1 METPSLK
8 ICDVVQFYS
17 TLSGGVRRYVHEKIA
32 YLMEHTPHSHCL
44 VIPSHRNAIT
54 HEGRTSVYEIKSPK
68 LIGSNSYRMLV
79 GKKNILA
86 AIKEEQPDIIE
97 VGDPYRA
104 AWIGLEA
111 AKQNQIPIVAFYH
124 SDYPRA
130 LDRTLRKYTG
140 AFIEGMVSP
149 LIQRYLIK
157 LYNRMSATV
166 VSSKHCYQALDEIG
180 ITNLRQIALGTNL
193 NTFSPRDSRSRIF
206 KEIGISE
213 DTKLL
218 LFVGRLAREKNIRS
232 LFDMMELL
240 KKHPEPHHLALL
252 GDGEWRDEVRQKSRE
267 EKNISWMHFSD
278 SPERLA
284 DFYSAADLFVHAGD
298 CETFGLVSLE
308 AQACGTRVLAIRGGG
323 LDEGLKMEDPLI
335 MAEDTSGEALA
346 KAVGDIWKLE
356 ESEIERGL
364 RRRNME
370 KHFSWNATFSKL
382 TSLYSELASN
392 NTPRG
397 GVPQTD
403 KHESESSAL
412 LTQ

>member
-1 METPSLK
+1 MESPALK

-32 YLMEHTPHSHCL
+32 YILEHTPHSHCL
-44 VIPSHRNAIT
+44 VIPSHRDAVT
-54 HEGRTSVYEIKSPK
+54 HEGRTTVYEIKSPK

-79 GKKNILA
+79 GKKKILQ
-86 AIKEEQPDIIE
+86 AISMEKPDLIE

-104 AWIGLEA
+104 AWIGLDA
-111 AKQNQIPIVAFYH
+111 AKRNNIPIVAFYH

-130 LDRTLRKYTG
+130 LDRTLEKYAG
-140 AFIEGMVSP
+140 KIIEGLVSP

-166 VSSKHCYQALDEIG
+166 VSSKRCYQALNEIG
-180 ITNLRQIALGTNL
+180 IKNLRQIALGTNL
-193 NTFSPRDSRSRIF
+193 DTFSPRDSRTRIY
-206 KEIGISE
+206 KELGISE

-232 LFDMMELL
+232 LFDMMEIL
-240 KKHPEPHHLALL
+240 KQRPEPHHLVFI

-267 EKNISWMHFSD
+267 EKNISWIHFCD

-323 LDEGLKMEDPLI
+323 LDEGLKMENPLI

-346 KAVGDIWKLE
+346 KSVGEIWALE
-356 ESEIERGL
+356 EGEIERGL
-364 RRRNME
+364 RRQNME

-382 TSLYSELASN
+382 TALYSELAQKHTTS
-392 NTPRG
+392 G
-397 GVPQTD
+397 QAAKIVQ
-403 KHESESSAL
+403 HESEDSAL

>member
-1 METPSLK
+1 METQALK

-32 YLMEHTPHSHCL
+32 YLLEHTPHSHCL

-79 GKKNILA
+79 GKKKILQ
-86 AIKEEQPDIIE
+86 AIAEEQPDLIE

-140 AFIEGMVSP
+140 SFVEGLISP

-166 VSSKHCYQALDEIG
+166 VSSKHCQQALTELG
-180 ITNLRQIALGTNL
+180 IKHLRQIALGTNL
-193 NTFSPRDSRSRIF
+193 ETFSPRNSRARIF

-232 LFDMMELL
+232 LFEMMEQL
-240 KKHPEPHHLALL
+240 KQRPESHHLALI

-267 EKNISWMHFSD
+267 EKNISWIHFVE

-308 AQACGTRVLAIRGGG
+308 AQACGTRVLAVRGGG
-323 LDEGLKMEDPLI
+323 LDEGVKMESPLI

-346 KAVGDIWKLE
+346 KAVGEIWQLE
-356 ESEIERGL
+356 ETDIERGL
-364 RRRNME
+364 RRQKME
-370 KHFSWNATFSKL
+370 KYFSWNATFSKL
-382 TSLYSELASN
+382 TALYSELAQKHTRSSK
-392 NTPRG
+392 TAKIA
-397 GVPQTD
+397 Q
-403 KHESESSAL
+403 HESEDSAL

>member
-1 METPSLK
+1 MESQALK

-32 YLMEHTPHSHCL
+32 YLLEHTPHSHCL

-54 HEGRTSVYEIKSPK
+54 HEGRTSIYEIKSPK

-79 GKKNILA
+79 GKKKILQ
-86 AIKEEQPDIIE
+86 AIAEEQPDVIE

-111 AKQNQIPIVAFYH
+111 AKRNQIPIVAFYH

-140 AFIEGMVSP
+140 PYIESLVSP

-157 LYNRMSATV
+157 LYKRMSATV
-166 VSSKHCYQALDEIG
+166 VSSKRCYKALDEIG
-180 ITNLRQIALGTNL
+180 IQNLRQIALGTNL
-193 NTFSPRDSRSRIF
+193 KTFTPRDSRARIC
-206 KEIGISE
+206 KEIGIST

-232 LFDMMELL
+232 LFDMMEEL
-240 KKHPEPHHLALL
+240 KKRPEPHHLALL

-323 LDEGLKMEDPLI
+323 LDEGLKNESPLI
-335 MAEDTSGEALA
+335 MAKDTSGKALA
-346 KAVGDIWKLE
+346 EAVGEIWELE
-356 ESEIERGL
+356 ETEIERGL
-364 RRRNME
+364 RRQNME
-370 KHFSWNATFSKL
+370 KTFSWNATFSKM
-382 TSLYSELASN
+382 TALYSELAQKHTLREN
-392 NTPRG
+392 AAKIG
-397 GVPQTD
+397 
-403 KHESESSAL
+403 KHEPEDSAL
-412 LTQ
+412 FTQ

>member
-1 METPSLK
+1 MEPQALK

-17 TLSGGVRRYVHEKIA
+17 TLSGGVRRYVHEKRA
-32 YLMEHTPHSHCL
+32 YLLEHTPHSHCL

-54 HEGRTSVYEIKSPK
+54 HEGRTSIYEIKSPK

-79 GKKNILA
+79 GKKKILQ
-86 AIKEEQPDIIE
+86 AITQEQPDIIE

-111 AKQNQIPIVAFYH
+111 AKGNQIPIVAFYH

-140 AFIEGMVSP
+140 RYIESLVSP

-166 VSSKHCYQALDEIG
+166 VSSKRCYQALDEIG
-180 ITNLRQIALGTNL
+180 IMNLRQIALGTNL
-193 NTFSPRDSRSRIF
+193 KTFSPRDSRARIF
-206 KEIGISE
+206 KEIGIST

-232 LFDMMELL
+232 LFDMMEEL
-240 KKHPEPHHLALL
+240 KNRPEPHHLALL

-308 AQACGTRVLAIRGGG
+308 AQACGTRVLAVRGGG
-323 LDEGLKMEDPLI
+323 LDEGLKNESPLI
-335 MAEDTSGEALA
+335 MAKDTSGKALA
-346 KAVGDIWKLE
+346 EAVGDIWKLE
-356 ESEIERGL
+356 ETEIERGL
-364 RRRNME
+364 RRQNME
-370 KHFSWNATFSKL
+370 KTFSWNATFSKM
-382 TSLYSELASN
+382 TALYS
-392 NTPRG
+392 
-397 GVPQTD
+397 
-403 KHESESSAL
+403 
-412 LTQ
+412 

>member
-1 METPSLK
+1 METPALK

-44 VIPSHRNAIT
+44 VIPSHRNAVT
-54 HEGRTSVYEIKSPK
+54 HEGRKTVYEIKSPK

-79 GKKNILA
+79 GKKKILE
-86 AIKEEQPDIIE
+86 AIRTEKPDLIE

-104 AWIGLEA
+104 AWIGLQA

-130 LDRTLRKYTG
+130 LDRTLRKYAG
-140 AFIEGMVSP
+140 EIIEGLVSP
-149 LIQRYLIK
+149 LIQKYLIR

-166 VSSKHCYQALDEIG
+166 VSSKHCRRALEDIG
-180 ITNLRQIALGTNL
+180 IKNLHQIALGTNL
-193 NTFSPRDSRSRIF
+193 DTFSPRDSRSRIF

-218 LFVGRLAREKNIRS
+218 LFVGRLAREKNIRG

-240 KKHPEPHHLALL
+240 KQHPEPHHLALI

-323 LDEGLKMEDPLI
+323 LDEGLRLENPLI
-335 MAEDTSGEALA
+335 MAEDTSGIALA
-346 KAVGDIWKLE
+346 NAVGEIWKLE
-356 ESEIERGL
+356 ETEIERGL
-364 RRRNME
+364 RRKQME

-382 TSLYSELASN
+382 TALYSELASKN
-392 NTPRG
+392 APSDGATM
-397 GVPQTD
+397 TD